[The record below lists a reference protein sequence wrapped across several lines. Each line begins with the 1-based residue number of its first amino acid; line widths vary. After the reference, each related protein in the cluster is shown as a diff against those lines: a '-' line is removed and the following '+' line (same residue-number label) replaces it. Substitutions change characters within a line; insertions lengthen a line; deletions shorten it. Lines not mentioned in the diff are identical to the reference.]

1 MKIKLS
7 NIGKISQADI
17 NIKGIT
23 VIAGLNNTGKS
34 TIGKTLYCVFNTLS
48 NISSKLEAI
57 LVNHCLNRLNITNP
71 NNEIIN
77 QIKQIVHNKEQYI
90 ANENNLKDVIEGL
103 YNTNSNNSLIKEDKQ
118 TVVNSLLESMRVTD
132 DSLIEYLL
140 RLSFDEEFSN
150 QLHNFNSINSSFI
163 ELTIKGHVTR
173 IDIDNNDN
181 ISSIN
186 NIVEL
191 TKEITYIDNPFVLD
205 DMALAGFFNQSIL
218 QRGHRSNL
226 KLNLVKEIQK
236 EVRQADAIQM
246 IKNKKKLENVYNK
259 LSVCGGSIKRA
270 SSSEIVFES
279 NEGKKIKI
287 KNLSSGLK
295 VFAIIKSLLENDLIE
310 ENGSIILDEP
320 EIHLHPQWQ
329 ILLAEIIVI
338 LHKEFGLHILLTTHS
353 PYFLEAIE
361 AYSQKYSC
369 EENTNYYLTNDDGT
383 NVNLNLVNDKLEE
396 IYKLMAQPYQTLED
410 LKYEND

>member
-90 ANENNLKDVIEGL
+90 ANENNLKNVIEGL
-103 YNTNSNNSLIKEDKQ
+103 YNTNSNNSLIKEDEQ

-205 DMALAGFFNQSIL
+205 DMALAGLFNQSIL

-369 EENTNYYLTNDDGT
+369 VENTNYYLTNDDGT